1 MYLDTESE
9 SSSTSGEDVDLDSLD
24 EFDEDMDDMDDEGLL
39 EELAASYSAG
49 KKGSRGNHTFLS
61 ATAFADALDADPYYG
76 LDIMDFDRPSLQKRP
91 KGKKSHLLEGIIL
104 SDSDL
109 ENSDLEILQD
119 AWETDRKKKKA
130 KKQEREELRS
140 QGLLGRKSG
149 DPDLKVKYAK
159 GMNLDDLVSEIRTF
173 LLSPKS
179 RYVHSFLTAPIS
191 PTSSSYLTLTNQSC
205 TATHDQTPTKDH
217 P

>member
-1 MYLDTESE
+1 MYLDTEPDSSCTSE
-9 SSSTSGEDVDLDSLD
+9 EEDVDLDSLD

-49 KKGSRGNHTFLS
+49 KKGSRGGNHTFLS

-76 LDIMDFDRPSLQKRP
+76 LDIMDFDRPSLQKRS

-109 ENSDLEILQD
+109 DNSDLDNSDLEILQD
-119 AWETDRKKKKA
+119 VWETDRKKKKA

-149 DPDLKVKYAK
+149 DPDLKIKYAK
-159 GMNLDDLVSEIRTF
+159 GMNLDDLISEIRTF
-173 LLSPKS
+173 LLSSKS
-179 RYVHSFLTAPIS
+179 RYVHSFLTAPVSQI
-191 PTSSSYLTLTNQSC
+191 PHL
-205 TATHDQTPTKDH
+205 PK
-217 P
+217 